1 MSVTSW
7 MDFSMDSIVTYAI
20 LSLIFLLLVLYLV
33 GKRFLKSLPSKDEPF
48 FKRVLR
54 LMVDSIDALFGL
66 IG

>member
-1 MSVTSW
+1 MLY
-7 MDFSMDSIVTYAI
+7 IVV
-20 LSLIFLLLVLYLV
+20 SLIAFVVVLYLV